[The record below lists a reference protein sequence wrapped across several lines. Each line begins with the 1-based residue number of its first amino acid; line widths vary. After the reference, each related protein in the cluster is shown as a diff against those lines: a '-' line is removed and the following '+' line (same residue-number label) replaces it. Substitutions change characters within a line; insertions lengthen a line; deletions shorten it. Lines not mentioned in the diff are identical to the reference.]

1 MNNASPSSPSQA
13 AASLGGDE
21 LAELDRRHLVHPWTP
36 VGISDQLVIVAGQGC
51 EITDSY
57 GRTYLDGRS
66 GQFNA
71 TLGYGNK
78 RVVDALREQ
87 ADKLMTYALLGA
99 SNEPAVLL
107 AARLAELLGEPLTR
121 TLFCNSG
128 SEATEATLRIVRM
141 YHALQGHPERTT
153 VISLANCFHGT
164 TTAAT
169 AMMANPLAW
178 TGCGPRPEGF
188 VQIPSPYCAEC
199 ASGAAHPECVI
210 PGPEALEEA
219 ITAQGAENVAAFFV
233 EPVLG
238 VGGIRPLPAGYLRAV
253 REICDRHGVLLVLD
267 EVTTGLGRTG
277 AWFAHQ
283 REDIRPD
290 VITMAKGLT
299 SGYAPLAAVTMTT
312 EIGDAFAQDPMLGGL
327 RHGHTTSGHGIGTA
341 VALAVLRVIE
351 EDGLIE
357 HAAAMGERLLG
368 RLQDQLGSLEGV
380 RDVRGLGLM
389 AGIEFDSF
397 ARAAQVEAAC
407 RRDGVVVRSE
417 GTVLAVA
424 PPLIV
429 TAEQVD
435 RIVDALQAGVG
446 ESAVGS

>member
-1 MNNASPSSPSQA
+1 MNDSTTTARPA
-13 AASLGGDE
+13 LGGDE
-21 LAELDRRHLVHPWTP
+21 LAAMDRRHLLHPWTP
-36 VGISDQLVIVAGQGC
+36 QGVSDQLVLVSGEGC
-51 EITDSY
+51 EVTDSY

-78 RVVDALREQ
+78 RVLDAAYAQ
-87 ADKLMTYALLGA
+87 SQKLMTYALLGA

-107 AARLAELLGEPLTR
+107 GARLAELLGEPLTR

-128 SEATEATLRIVRM
+128 SEATEAALRIVRM
-141 YHALQGHPERTT
+141 YHALRGQPERSTI
-153 VISLANCFHGT
+153 ISLADCYHGT
-164 TTAAT
+164 TTGAT

-188 VQIPSPYCAEC
+188 VQIATPRCGRCAE
-199 ASGAAHPECVI
+199 GAEHAECVV

-219 ITAQGAENVAAFFV
+219 IVEQGAEKVAAFFV

-238 VGGIRPLPAGYLRAV
+238 VGGIRPLPSGYLRAV

-283 REDIRPD
+283 RENIRPD

-299 SGYAPLAAVTMTT
+299 AGYAPLAAVTMTT
-312 EIGDAFAQDPMLGGL
+312 QIADVFAGDPMLGGL
-327 RHGHTTSGHGIGTA
+327 RHGHTTSGHGLGAA
-341 VALAVLRVIE
+341 VALAVLGVIE
-351 EDGLIE
+351 DDGLVE
-357 HAAAMGERLLG
+357 NAAAMGERL
-368 RLQDQLGSLEGV
+368 GSGLREQVGALDGV
-380 RDVRGLGLM
+380 REVRGLGLM
-389 AGIEFDSF
+389 AGVEFDSMTRGF
-397 ARAAQVEAAC
+397 QVEAAC
-407 RRDGVVVRSE
+407 RAAGVIVRCE
-417 GTVLAVA
+417 GTVLSVA

-429 TAEQVD
+429 SAEQVD
-435 RIVDALQAGVG
+435 RIVGTLRDAVAAS
-446 ESAVGS
+446 SAEPVS

>member
-1 MNNASPSSPSQA
+1 MNDTPSTAPTSPS
-13 AASLGGDE
+13 GDE
-21 LAELDRRHLVHPWTP
+21 LVALDRRHLLHPWTP
-36 VGISDQLVIVAGQGC
+36 HGVSEQLMIVAGQGC
-51 EITDSY
+51 EVTDAH

-78 RVVDALREQ
+78 RVLDALSEQ
-87 ADKLMTYALLGA
+87 AGKLMTYALLGA

-107 AARLAELLGEPLTR
+107 GARLAELLGEPLTR

-128 SEATEATLRIVRM
+128 SESTEAALRIVRM
-141 YHALQGHPERTT
+141 YHAISGRPERTT
-153 VISLANCFHGT
+153 IISLADCYHGT

-169 AMMANPLAW
+169 AMMANPMAW

-188 VQIPSPYCAEC
+188 VQIPSPTRCGACA
-199 ASGAAHPECVI
+199 AGAEHEECVV

-219 ITAQGAENVAAFFV
+219 ILAAGADTVAAFFV

-238 VGGIRPLPAGYLRAV
+238 VGGIRPLPDGYLRAV

-283 REDIRPD
+283 REGITPD
-290 VITMAKGLT
+290 LVTMAKGLT
-299 SGYAPLAAVTMTT
+299 SGYAPLAAVTMT
-312 EIGDAFAQDPMLGGL
+312 ERIADVFATDPMLGGL
-327 RHGHTTSGHGIGTA
+327 RHGHTTSGHGLGTA
-341 VALAVLRVIE
+341 VALSVLRVIE
-351 EDGLIE
+351 EDGLVE
-357 HAAAMGERLLG
+357 NAAAMGD
-368 RLQDQLGSLEGV
+368 RLQSGLREQIGSLDGV

-389 AGIEFDSF
+389 VGVEFDSM
-397 ARAAQVEAAC
+397 ARGFEVQAAC
-407 RRDGVVVRSE
+407 AAAGVIVRCE
-417 GTVLAVA
+417 GTVLSVA

-435 RIVDALQAGVG
+435 RIVGALRDAVAASTGEFPGV
-446 ESAVGS
+446 